1 MSEHDPVTVEIESP
15 YSTMIHDLREEHGE
29 AIDAH
34 LQTVLKD
41 AVHESYK
48 ELDSQ

>member
-1 MSEHDPVTVEIESP
+1 MSEHGSVTVEIEPP

-34 LQTVLKD
+34 LQAVLKD

-48 ELDSQ
+48 ELESQ